1 MSTLHVVFGDSAA
14 GTLKMALRP
23 RRSGDSVVS
32 LADDLSWGPIS
43 GGLDRRIAY
52 FDLECP
58 IPDGWQWLREAH
70 AEFSAAVS
78 EWTGDVLIWL
88 GSSSACE
95 HAGYLAYL
103 HQFHD
108 RPADVVRPDEFL
120 EPHAVY
126 GPAGSIG
133 VLNPEQMTDV
143 LENAPRKPV
152 ANDFE
157 LSGRWRELEAED
169 SVLRIVADG
178 RLVSAPVDH
187 FDGFIIDAVG
197 SEWKPATR
205 VVGDAL
211 GGTFDAR
218 LWVPTDFLFSRVANL
233 VKSGALE
240 AQGDVLGWTDEPRR
254 ASALVRRP
262 AI

>member
-1 MSTLHVVFGDSAA
+1 
-14 GTLKMALRP
+14 MALRP
-23 RRSGDSVVS
+23 TQSGDSVVS
-32 LADDLSWGPIS
+32 LGDDLSWGPIG
-43 GGLDRRIAY
+43 GGLDRRISY

-70 AEFSAAVS
+70 AGFSTAVS
-78 EWTGDVLIWL
+78 EWTGEVLIWL
-88 GSSSACE
+88 GASSACE

-108 RPADVVRPDEFL
+108 RLADVVRPDDYL

-126 GPAGSIG
+126 GPAGAIG
-133 VLNPEQMTDV
+133 VLNPEQLTDV
-143 LENAPRKPV
+143 LDNAPRTPV
-152 ANDFE
+152 ADDSE
-157 LSGRWRELEAED
+157 LFGRWSELEAED
-169 SVLRIVADG
+169 SLLRIVVDG

-187 FDGFIIDAVG
+187 FDHSIIDAVG
-197 SEWKPATR
+197 SDWKPAAR

-233 VKSGALE
+233 VKVGALE
-240 AQGDVLGWTDEPRR
+240 AQGDVLGWTDGPRR
-254 ASALVRRP
+254 ASALVRRA